1 MRRLVVLMAV
11 VLAGAGWGHA
21 RLKAPVPRN
30 NSDALKDPNGPCG
43 AVARTGSNTVYQV
56 GNMVKVDFEETIN
69 HPGCFIISFSEQN
82 DQNFTTLTTVKHNG
96 QGALPRQYS
105 AQAKLPDG
113 VTCQNCTMQLIQ
125 VMLSSYDGGACL
137 RNLPGASNYYS
148 CADIRV
154 QMPDGGMMP
163 DAGTGGGAGG
173 GGGSSASGGGGASSS
188 GGGVAGAGG
197 GAASS
202 GGGAASGSGG
212 GAGSS
217 GGGEQSGSSGG
228 GAPSS
233 SGGGQASSSGGG
245 APSSSGGG
253 NPMSPPDSQGGVVD
267 GNPSVGC
274 SAVPVAPLATLLL
287 ATALLLRRRHAA
299 LRAEVRSRTDG

>member
-1 MRRLVVLMAV
+1 MRRLVVMMAV

-43 AVARTGSNTVYQV
+43 NVPRTSSNTVYLV
-56 GNMVKVDFEETIN
+56 GDLVKVDFEETIN
-69 HPGCFIISFSEQN
+69 HPGCFIVSLSQQN

-96 QGALPRQYS
+96 QGALPRQYT
-105 AQAKLPDG
+105 AMAKLPDG
-113 VTCQNCTMQLIQ
+113 MTCQNCTVQLIQ
-125 VMLSSYDGGACL
+125 VMLNTYDGGACL

-148 CADIRV
+148 CADVRV

-163 DAGTGGGAGG
+163 DAGSGAGGGAGG

-188 GGGVAGAGG
+188 GGGAASSGGGGASSSGGGVAASGG

-202 GGGAASGSGG
+202 
-212 GAGSS
+212 S
-217 GGGEQSGSSGG
+217 GGGEQTGSAGG
-228 GAPSS
+228 GTPTS
-233 SGGGQASSSGGG
+233 SGGGQASASGGG
-245 APSSSGGG
+245 APSGSGGG
-253 NPMSPPDSQGGVVD
+253 NPMSPPEGGVVD

-274 SAVPVAPLATLLL
+274 STVPMAPLATLLF
-287 ATALLLRRRHAA
+287 AVVLLLRRRHAA
-299 LRAEVRSRTDG
+299 LRAEVRER